1 MWLESSQR
9 AQMHLGFS
17 RKNWMLRVWW
27 KTLSKLLG
35 MLHIVLKQ
43 WTGSLVWVVWLW
55 FPETGWII
63 CLKQVMAM
71 PTWLGTRWPFLKVA
85 EEICAINRNV
95 PEVFPGKKN
104 PRWPRSPFRLF
115 FYPKKGLLWG
125 LSSLRSVSVNN
136 IRRINKPYLLEREKK
151 VVFLTAIVM
160 YIS

>member
-1 MWLESSQR
+1 MWLESSQS

-17 RKNWMLRVWW
+17 RKNWTLRVWW
-27 KTLSKLLG
+27 KALSKLLG

-43 WTGSLVWVVWLW
+43 WTGSLVWVVGLW

-95 PEVFPGKKN
+95 PEVFPGRKILGDQDL
-104 PRWPRSPFRLF
+104 LF
-115 FYPKKGLLWG
+115 SYFLPPKKGSFEG

-136 IRRINKPYLLEREKK
+136 IKMINKPYLLEGKRK
-151 VVFLTAIVM
+151 
-160 YIS
+160 